1 MNKKQNIS
9 YFLKKNGV
17 LVGFILLFVVLFV
30 ISDTFR
36 TAQNLINVLRQISI
50 NGIIAVGMTFVIL
63 TGGIDLCVGSLVA
76 VAGVIAGSFI
86 TMHSELGIAAL
97 LLAICVCASFGLLNG
112 ILVSYAGVPPFIAT
126 LATMSIARGFAY
138 VYSDGKPYTIAS
150 ESFEI
155 FGKGSLGPVPIP
167 VVIYAVVV
175 AAAFVLLNKT
185 KFGRYLYATG
195 GNENAAIASGVKTKG
210 VKTWAYLCSG
220 VLTGLAGVILA
231 SRIGSGQPAIAVG
244 YETDAIAATVIGGTS
259 LVGGIGTIHGTVIGV
274 LLIGTLNNG
283 MNLMGISSYY
293 QQIVKGII
301 IICAVILDTKTKGKN

>member
-1 MNKKQNIS
+1 MNKKENIS
-9 YFLKKNGV
+9 YILKKNGV
-17 LVGFILLFVVLFV
+17 LIGFIVLFIAMFI

-86 TMHSELGIAAL
+86 TVHEKMGIVAL
-97 LLAICVCASFGLLNG
+97 LLAVFACGLFGLLNG
-112 ILVSYAGVPPFIAT
+112 ILVSHANIPPFITT

-138 VYSDGKPYTIAS
+138 VYSDGKPYTITS
-150 ESFEI
+150 DSFELY
-155 FGKGSLGPVPIP
+155 GKGSLGPIP
-167 VVIYAVVV
+167 VPVIFFIAVVV
-175 AAAFVLLNKT
+175 IAAILLNKT
-185 KFGRYLYATG
+185 RFGRYLYATG
-195 GNENAAIASGVKTKG
+195 GNENAAIASGVKTKTI
-210 VKTWAYLCSG
+210 KTWAYLCSG
-220 VLTGLAGVILA
+220 ILTGLAGVILA

-259 LVGGIGTIHGTVIGV
+259 LVGGIGSIHGTVIGV
-274 LLIGTLNNG
+274 LLIGVLNNG

-293 QQIVKGII
+293 QQIVKGVI
-301 IICAVILDTKTKGKN
+301 IICAVLLDAKTKNRN

>member
-1 MNKKQNIS
+1 MNNRKNLS
-9 YFLKKNGV
+9 YMLKKNGV
-17 LVGFILLFVVLFV
+17 LIGFFALFIIMFI

-50 NGIIAVGMTFVIL
+50 NGIIAVGMTLVIL
-63 TGGIDLCVGSLVA
+63 TAGIDLCVGSLVA

-86 TMHSELGIAAL
+86 TVHPEMGVAAL
-97 LLAICVCASFGLLNG
+97 LLAVLVCGLFGLLNG
-112 ILVSYAGVPPFIAT
+112 LLISYADIPPFIAT

-138 VYSDGKPYTIAS
+138 VYSDGKPYTILS

-155 FGKGSLGPVPIP
+155 YGKGSVGPIP
-167 VVIYAVVV
+167 VPVIIYVAVVII
-175 AAAFVLLNKT
+175 AAVVLNRT

-195 GNENAAIASGVKTKG
+195 GNENAAVASGVKTK
-210 VKTWAYLCSG
+210 VIKTWAYLSSG
-220 VLTGLAGVILA
+220 ILTGLAGVILA

-274 LLIGTLNNG
+274 LLIGVLSNG

-293 QQIVKGII
+293 QQIVKGVII
-301 IICAVILDTKTKGKN
+301 ILAVMLDTKTKGKN